1 MGRLGIAVDGV
12 GTNQCASWLYRLV
25 AAIRRARRAV
35 PSKRRSIVLQLGFR
49 RTIPGLG
56 VAHPVRPQHHHGRNR
71 LVYPSWHFRDARFLA
86 HPRGSA
92 SSART
97 VTRGVKAPAQEVI
110 LTALA
115 RMGEQAP
122 GFVYTAYIFTFG
134 TTVLAVSRDFLL
146 TALIVCT
153 GLGALWAPV
162 AAHFSDRIG
171 RRRMYMIGATF
182 SGLFGFVYFA
192 LLETRSPVL
201 IFIAI
206 ALSLIPILTLYG
218 PQAALIA
225 ESFEPRLRYSGA
237 GIGYQLASIIAGGP
251 APFIAAALFA
261 AYQSGYAIAFYILG
275 CGVISI
281 IAAILLK
288 DHTNKDIDEYDVSP
302 L

>member
-1 MGRLGIAVDGV
+1 MATQAARARTYYERAWAALPRSDERTLFAAEIMGR
-12 GTNQCASWLYRLV
+12 T
-25 AAIRRARRAV
+25 
-35 PSKRRSIVLQLGFR
+35 
-49 RTIPGLG
+49 
-56 VAHPVRPQHHHGRNR
+56 
-71 LVYPSWHFRDARFLA
+71 
-86 HPRGSA
+86 
-92 SSART
+92 
-97 VTRGVKAPAQEVI
+97 
-110 LTALA
+110 
-115 RMGEQAP
+115 
-122 GFVYTAYIFTFG
+122 
-134 TTVLAVSRDFLL
+134 
-146 TALIVCT
+146 
-153 GLGALWAPV
+153 
-162 AAHFSDRIG
+162 
-171 RRRMYMIGATF
+171 
-182 SGLFGFVYFA
+182 YFA

-206 ALSLIPILTLYG
+206 ALSLIPIMTLYG